1 MATTTTEM
9 KIQAVAHSYWRS
21 IKRGKRT
28 FESLS
33 YELTDLQRRN
43 GYSSMREQVLY
54 LAKTD
59 VVEKVITK
67 EDFENYTGLNYD
79 ELLAE

>member
-1 MATTTTEM
+1 MATTEI

-21 IKRGKRT
+21 IKRSNRT

-33 YELTDLQRRN
+33 EEITDLQKEG
-43 GYSSMREQVLY
+43 GYLSMKDQVRH

-59 VVEKVITK
+59 VVNGVISAEKYEHYIGEEYV
-67 EDFENYTGLNYD
+67 
-79 ELLAE
+79 AE

>member
-1 MATTTTEM
+1 MATTEI

-21 IKRGKRT
+21 IKRGNRT

-33 YELTDLQRRN
+33 EEVTEYQKKN
-43 GYSSMREQVLY
+43 GYLCMKEQVRY

-59 VVEKVITK
+59 VTNEVITAK
-67 EDFENYTGLNYD
+67 EYEQYIGEEYV
-79 ELLAE
+79 AEQE